1 MKKHARFL
9 TTLLAAVLL
18 VAAAL
23 PSAFAFK
30 YTAVEGTSTTFDKY
44 LVMDVQYSTSGYII
58 I

>member
-23 PSAFAFK
+23 PSAFA
-30 YTAVEGTSTTFDKY
+30 AH
-44 LVMDVQYSTSGYII
+44 
-58 I
+58 

>member
-9 TTLLAAVLL
+9 ATLLAAVLL

-30 YTAVEGTSTTFDKY
+30 YT
-44 LVMDVQYSTSGYII
+44 
-58 I
+58 